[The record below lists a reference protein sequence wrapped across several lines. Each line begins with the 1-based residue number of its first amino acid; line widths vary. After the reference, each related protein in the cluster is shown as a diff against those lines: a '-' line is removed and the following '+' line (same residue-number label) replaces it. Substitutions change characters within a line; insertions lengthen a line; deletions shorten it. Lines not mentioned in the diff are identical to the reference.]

1 MSTIEENVIKAP
13 WVGPTCYKNSLSV
26 VVLSPNTVV
35 IQNISEALLDVHA
48 MGDFR
53 WKLVVLRSLS
63 LEDIVKQSNF
73 TGKLSI
79 DFVIIAVD
87 TSRMFCIDWASR
99 MLEQVHPD
107 LRIRRVV
114 LVNATNSPVHAM
126 TVNSSELMT
135 FCSENRLEMLT
146 ADVSK
151 QEDANFLA
159 QRLLKYI
166 EVSVGVN
173 TGIPNINI

>member
-1 MSTIEENVIKAP
+1 MSTIEENVIIAP
-13 WVGPTCYKNSLSV
+13 WVGPTCCKNSLSV

-35 IQNISEALLDVHA
+35 IQSISEALLDVHA

-63 LEDIVKQSNF
+63 LEDIVRQSDL

-87 TSRMFCIDWASR
+87 TSGMFCIDWASR

-126 TVNSSELMT
+126 TVNSSEVMT
-135 FCSENRLEMLT
+135 FCSVNRLEMLT

-166 EVSVGVN
+166 EVSVGIN

>member
-1 MSTIEENVIKAP
+1 MSTIEENAIIAP
-13 WVGPTCYKNSLSV
+13 WVGPTCCRNSLSV
-26 VVLSPNTVV
+26 VVLSSNNNV
-35 IQNISEALLDVHA
+35 IENISEALLDVHA

-53 WKLVVLRSLS
+53 WKLVVLRSLC
-63 LEDIVKQSNF
+63 LEDIAKQSEL

-79 DFVIIAVD
+79 DFVIVAVD
-87 TSRMFCIDWASR
+87 TSRLFCIDWASKV
-99 MLEQVHPD
+99 LEQVHPD

-114 LVNATNSPVHAM
+114 LVNATDSPIHAM
-126 TVNSSELMT
+126 AVNTSEIIT
-135 FCSENRLEMLT
+135 FCSENRLDMLT

-166 EVSVGVN
+166 EVSLGVN